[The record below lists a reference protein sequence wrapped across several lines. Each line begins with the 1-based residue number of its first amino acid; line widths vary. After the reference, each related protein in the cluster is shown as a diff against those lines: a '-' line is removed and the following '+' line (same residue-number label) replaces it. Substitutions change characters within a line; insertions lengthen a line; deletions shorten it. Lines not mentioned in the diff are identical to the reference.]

1 MRMLGLGFTATAAA
15 ITAAAISTAALAG
28 PIEEVLT
35 PQTYFQCQIAAQ
47 QATIVGLQE
56 RAQQAGKQLS
66 EADKQIAAD
75 KSQARVTV
83 ALHGCGKQSAATLG
97 AYAHRNADQLQT
109 YLNANPQVK
118 AQMDAL
124 TKRIQSL
131 SQQMPAIS
139 PSAKR

>member
-1 MRMLGLGFTATAAA
+1 MRMLGLGLVAIAAVGNTVAAPA
-15 ITAAAISTAALAG
+15 IQ
-28 PIEEVLT
+28 EVLT

-56 RAQQAGKQLS
+56 RAAQAGKAQTDQ
-66 EADKQIAAD
+66 EKQVAAD
-75 KSQARVTV
+75 RSQARVTV
-83 ALHGCGKQSAATLG
+83 ALRGCGQQSGATLG

-124 TKRIQSL
+124 SRRIQAL